1 MKKIKKNCFIYTFL
15 LFLCSLTV
23 MPSILYAETGYVSD
37 MLILSLK
44 EGAGRQYN
52 TIRTLRSNTPVEI
65 LETSDRFLK
74 VKTEEGDVG
83 WVESQYITRELPKA
97 IIIEQLTKKIELLEQ
112 AKSDSGNR
120 LGETSVNQSE
130 NSTNNTKNS
139 EQYINKI
146 KALEVALNVQ
156 LEKNK
161 KLEEQL
167 SQSKPVQNQE
177 FVNLGPT
184 TDQDNIQESNLE
196 DQEGD
201 STVFSEKETMVLPDD
216 DLLKTAMI
224 KWFCAGAGV
233 LIAGWF
239 IGRTFSGGRR
249 RGLLD

>member
-1 MKKIKKNCFIYTFL
+1 MKKIKKNCFIYILL
-15 LFLCSLTV
+15 LFLYSLTV

-83 WVESQYITRELPKA
+83 WVESQYITRELPKT
-97 IIIEQLTKKIELLEQ
+97 IIIEQLIKKIEILEQ

-120 LGETSVNQSE
+120 LDETSVNQSE

-167 SQSKPVQNQE
+167 NQSKPVQNQE